1 MKKIAILL
9 MSMFA
14 ITMLSCSKKQASTD
28 SGGKGY
34 SASEI
39 VFPEVVKGYDN
50 LLDKAKEYKDAKKY
64 FYAAGYYYDASE
76 CSDITE
82 EQKIYAE
89 SEFKNIYNSLKNGEL
104 GLDEKNEFGVHDA
117 QEKLKWEGYQYFT
130 EFCPWNFIFSGL
142 NQKKI
147 DYETRTADYTFY
159 LKCRYSEKYKKLS
172 SMLRDAFTA
181 LDYSK
186 TYERFDIKDFDPTNT
201 KLTFNNKQI
210 HDGVAFLCLKF
221 DELTFFGKQN
231 IVSTM
236 GAFDFDV
243 EGDSFNYATYEVEP
257 PFIEYVDFNQGGPL
271 LFLDLSF
278 LNSEG
283 EVINSIKGFCCYAN
297 NVINYNYVDSRYTT
311 FFENGTMP
319 RYTDDFDFNGWQH
332 AIKGIPSKYM
342 NYFDNKEISVRI
354 DSIRVP
360 YGLLENSSFN
370 KIRLMKK
377 ISIPVRDNFVECH
390 WSEKLTPY

>member
-50 LLDKAKEYKDAKKY
+50 LLDKAKEYKDARKY

-89 SEFKNIYNSLKNGEL
+89 SEFKSIYNSLKNGEL
-104 GLDEKNEFGVHDA
+104 GLYEKNEFGVHDA

-159 LKCRYSEKYKKLS
+159 LKCRYSEKYIKLS

-186 TYERFDIKDFDPTNT
+186 TYESFDIKDFDPTNT

-221 DELTFFGKQN
+221 DELTFFNQN

-236 GAFDFDV
+236 GAFNFGIEYGIYTV
-243 EGDSFNYATYEVEP
+243 RS
-257 PFIEYVDFNQGGPL
+257 PFIEYDDSYEGRPL

-311 FFENGTMP
+311 FFEDGTMP
-319 RYTDDFDFNGWQH
+319 RHTDDFSFYTDDFNFNGWQH
-332 AIKGIPSKYM
+332 AITGIPAKYM

-370 KIRLMKK
+370 SFNKIRLMKK

-390 WSEKLTPY
+390 WSE